1 MRVVVIAPHP
11 DDLEIFCGG
20 TVIKHIRGG
29 DKVIEILATD
39 GQRGSFLNFLRG
51 WKPSQELARRRRA
64 EAERSASFL
73 GVELRALGLMDRE
86 LTPKTVPLLQ
96 KALRKE
102 SPDLIYAPDPEFTLY
117 SHPDHLTAGRAASPF
132 RPVRFYHTAKPNLR
146 VDIGEVLKEKKEA
159 IKIHRSQWS
168 VWRLT
173 FPLRGQRISNP
184 FEDFRELR

>member
-11 DDLEIFCGG
+11 DDLELFCGG

-51 WKPSQELARRRRA
+51 WKPSQKLAQRRRA
-64 EAERSASFL
+64 EAEQSASFL

-96 KALRKE
+96 KAVRRE
-102 SPDLIYAPDPEFTLY
+102 SPDLIYAPDPEFTSY
-117 SHPDHLTAGRAASPF
+117 SHPDHLTAGRAAAAF
-132 RPVRFYHTAKPNLR
+132 RPIRFYHTSRPNLR
-146 VDIGEVLKEKKEA
+146 VEIGEVLKEKKKA
-159 IKIHRSQWS
+159 VRLHRSQWW
-168 VWRLT
+168 VRPILW
-173 FPLRGQRISNP
+173 LRGFRIFSP
-184 FEDFRELR
+184 FEEFRELG